1 MKTKLCH
8 YLLCLMIFIGMSFTS
23 GIALAVDSA
32 GVVLM
37 VADGA
42 WVERGGA
49 KKAITVKDTIQVNDI
64 VSTDAHG
71 KVQIIFHDDT
81 LVAIGNNSSVT
92 ISAFV
97 FGGAQK
103 PSFSTQMAQG
113 VARFVTGKVVEQN
126 REGFSVKT
134 PNATVGIRGTTFAV
148 EISPTGVTDITGL
161 SINPALPISVTNLTT
176 GTVDIIDK
184 NGLAVKAATVGNTRY
199 MAPAGKLATISEA
212 VEISA
217 SQAESVQPSDSQPA
231 DASAQPATRE
241 EGASEK
247 ANSSDDEGD
256 GSDSGED
263 SGAAGGGKS
272 DGGSGSTRSVS
283 SSASAGSAVSTSSL
297 GGVSGQGQ
305 PSPSSSAQVSTSGG
319 GALCLPLPCAW
330 LRLFLLLR

>member
-1 MKTKLCH
+1 
-8 YLLCLMIFIGMSFTS
+8 MSFTS

-256 GSDSGED
+256 GGDSGED
-263 SGAAGGGKS
+263 SGAAGGSGGKS